1 MRLRILVRQWHVRT
15 RNLVHYGLAV
25 ARGVCLAHASG
36 WKNGKDPMSL
46 LLNLIYLSA
55 MVLLSPWLVWRVVVQ
70 KKNRH
75 GFGQKFFGRVPQR
88 VGDGQCLW
96 FHAVSVGEVKLLK
109 PVIDGILARS
119 PETEIVVS
127 STTQTGRTLAAE
139 LYPDQLTFYSPADFS
154 WALKRAFNRIR
165 PTAIVLAELEL
176 WPNLIHLATAREIK
190 VCVLNGRLSEK
201 SSRGYSKFSFLC
213 RPMFEKL
220 AWVGAQSESYAAR
233 FIHNGCGPDRVTV
246 TGSVKFDGVETDRAN
261 EQTLRLRAVARQA
274 GIGKKS
280 FTFLAGSTQAEE
292 DLLVATAWKT
302 AAATSD
308 QLRLILVPRHPAR
321 VGKLTESL
329 DAIDVPWILRSS
341 IDDGAISASKSV
353 SNSGGSTLPPV
364 LIVDVIGELCGWWG
378 VADSGFVG
386 GSMGSRGGQ
395 SMIEPAGLGV
405 PVCFGPNTANFSDT
419 VEQLIE
425 NEAAEVVH
433 DGKQLLAFMQWSLRT
448 PHLASAMGQRAQQ
461 VVRRNQGAAQRTV
474 DKLVDMA
481 GIETKR
487 RESTDGNYSNQKV
500 A

>member
-1 MRLRILVRQWHVRT
+1 
-15 RNLVHYGLAV
+15 
-25 ARGVCLAHASG
+25 
-36 WKNGKDPMSL
+36 MSL

-55 MVLLSPWLVWRVVVQ
+55 MVLLSPWLAWRVVVQ
-70 KKNRH
+70 KKNRQ

-88 VGDGQCLW
+88 ESDRQCIW

-127 STTQTGRTLAAE
+127 STTQTGRTLASE
-139 LYPDQLTFYSPADFS
+139 LYPDHLAFYSPADFS
-154 WALKRAFNRIR
+154 WALKNAFNRIR

-220 AWVGAQSESYAAR
+220 AWVGAQSESYATR
-233 FIHNGCGPDRVTV
+233 FVQNGCSPDRVTV
-246 TGSVKFDGVETDRAN
+246 TGSVKFDGVQTNRKN
-261 EQTLRLRAVARQA
+261 ELTLRLRTVARQA

-292 DLLVATAWKT
+292 DLMVATAWKT
-302 AAATSD
+302 AAAAND

-341 IDDGAISASKSV
+341 IDDDAIRTSIPFSNKARSA
-353 SNSGGSTLPPV
+353 LPPI
-364 LIVDVIGELCGWWG
+364 LIIDVIGELSGWWG

-461 VVRRNQGAAQRTV
+461 VVGRNAGAAARSV
-474 DKLVDMA
+474 D
-481 GIETKR
+481 GIFDTISLGMRVRKTDA
-487 RESTDGNYSNQKV
+487 STRAKV